1 LLLKDW
7 EASGMIA
14 IGETLRRERLKRNLD
29 LQQISDELKLS
40 RRFLEAIENEQFDR
54 LPGGVFTRSFVRQ
67 YARLLGL
74 DEEEMAAELVRLVEP
89 PPDTPPIEAKKQ
101 PSVSGF
107 PLPPPVS
114 WDRVSDSIRS
124 GWPDWALGLVLV
136 VVVILACSGVYVWW
150 ERAQRATAHAVE
162 RPGPAAQS
170 ASPAPPAVPA
180 PAVAQ
185 PGEPDTHSAG
195 VPTPVTSPSASLAAA
210 PSPTQAVTAGAA
222 NLQRVDS
229 ATGAA
234 SGVDPGAPLH
244 VQLTARKPVW
254 VRASSNGT
262 VLFTITLAAN
272 ETRTVDAKGS
282 LELRLGNAG
291 GVDIQLNGK
300 PLGPAGPEGQIRTV
314 QLTSGGFNI
323 VAPPKPAPIDPR

>member
-1 LLLKDW
+1 
-7 EASGMIA
+7 MIA

-74 DEEEMAAELVRLVEP
+74 DEEEMAAEVVRLVEP
-89 PPDTPPIEAKKQ
+89 PADTPPIEMKKQ

-124 GWPDWALGLVLV
+124 GWPDWALGLALV

-150 ERAQRATAHAVE
+150 ERAQRPAAHAVE
-162 RPGPAAQS
+162 RPGPAAQR
-170 ASPAPPAVPA
+170 ALPAPPAVPA
-180 PAVAQ
+180 PAVEQ

-195 VPTPVTSPSASLAAA
+195 VPTPVTSPSASPAAA

-222 NLQRVDS
+222 
-229 ATGAA
+229 TGSA

-262 VLFTITLAAN
+262 VLFTITMAAN

-323 VAPPKPAPIDPR
+323 VAPPKPAPIGPR

>member
-1 LLLKDW
+1 
-7 EASGMIA
+7 M
-14 IGETLRRERLKRNLD
+14 RRERLKRNLD

-136 VVVILACSGVYVWW
+136 SIVFLAWGQVV
-150 ERAQRATAHAVE
+150 EKRAAGRN
-162 RPGPAAQS
+162 PAR
-170 ASPAPPAVPA
+170 
-180 PAVAQ
+180 
-185 PGEPDTHSAG
+185 
-195 VPTPVTSPSASLAAA
+195 
-210 PSPTQAVTAGAA
+210 GA
-222 NLQRVDS
+222 
-229 ATGAA
+229 
-234 SGVDPGAPLH
+234 
-244 VQLTARKPVW
+244 
-254 VRASSNGT
+254 
-262 VLFTITLAAN
+262 
-272 ETRTVDAKGS
+272 
-282 LELRLGNAG
+282 
-291 GVDIQLNGK
+291 
-300 PLGPAGPEGQIRTV
+300 
-314 QLTSGGFNI
+314 
-323 VAPPKPAPIDPR
+323 

>member
-150 ERAQRATAHAVE
+150 ERAQRPAAHAVQ
-162 RPGPAAQS
+162 RPAPAAQR
-170 ASPAPPAVPA
+170 ALPAPPAVPA
-180 PAVAQ
+180 PAVEQ
-185 PGEPDTHSAG
+185 PGEPDAHSAG

-210 PSPTQAVTAGAA
+210 PSPTQAVTAGA
-222 NLQRVDS
+222 

-262 VLFTITLAAN
+262 VLFTITMAAN

-282 LELRLGNAG
+282 LQLRLGNAG

-323 VAPPKPAPIDPR
+323 VAPSKPAPINPR